1 MIFFFKS
8 FDHLRNKDIPPF
20 FEKRIG
26 ATCLSLVFTKFHQ
39 EITFENMQKHLVTP
53 SQGIFGSA
61 FLFCPN
67 ESYLI
72 FSNFILIKYESLFR

>member
-8 FDHLRNKDIPPF
+8 FDHLRNKDILPF

-39 EITFENMQKHLVTP
+39 EITFENMQKHFVTP
-53 SQGIFGSA
+53 SQGIFILSKWI
-61 FLFCPN
+61 LFN
-67 ESYLI
+67 I
-72 FSNFILIKYESLFR
+72 FKFYIDKVWILI

>member
-53 SQGIFGSA
+53 SQGIF
-61 FLFCPN
+61 
-67 ESYLI
+67 
-72 FSNFILIKYESLFR
+72 ILSK